1 MEDAAEDP
9 TRHRDWHS
17 ILRAK
22 GFWNHVSRSRQPAAD
37 SPHYQP
43 TKQADQPAEEE
54 CVRLAMHR
62 VVTAQQVVSRLKVD
76 DDLFHRIRRYREVVR
91 SNRLDEKAR
100 SEVERSR
107 RHYAPANLSGCR
119 HMMRGVAG
127 GRIVSDGSA

>member
-37 SPHYQP
+37 SPQYQP

-54 CVRLAMHR
+54 CERLAMHR
-62 VVTAQQVVSRLKVD
+62 VVTAQEVVSRLQVD
-76 DDLFHRIRRYREVVR
+76 D
-91 SNRLDEKAR
+91 
-100 SEVERSR
+100 
-107 RHYAPANLSGCR
+107 YAPANLSGCR

-127 GRIVSDGSA
+127 GRIVSDGSAG